1 MPEFKP
7 YVRVS
12 SNNAAEIKK
21 VLDFGAK
28 GIIVPM
34 VNSAQEVSKVLDAVF
49 YPPVGN
55 RGMGLYRAQG
65 YGEVKSKQAY
75 ISQIASE
82 IEVFVQVESK
92 LL

>member
-1 MPEFKP
+1 MPGSNLMFEFLL
-7 YVRVS
+7 
-12 SNNAAEIKK
+12 NNAAEIKK

-34 VNSAQEVSKVLDAVF
+34 VNSAQEVSTVLDAAF

-65 YGEVKSKQAY
+65 MEKQNPSKH
-75 ISQIASE
+75 ISH
-82 IEVFVQVESK
+82 K
-92 LL
+92 